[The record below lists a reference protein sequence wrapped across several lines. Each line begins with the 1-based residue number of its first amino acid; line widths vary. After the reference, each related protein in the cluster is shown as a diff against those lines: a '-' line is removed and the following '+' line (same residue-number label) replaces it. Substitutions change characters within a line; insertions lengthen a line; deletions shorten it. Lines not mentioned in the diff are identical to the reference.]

1 MKYPTKGPGDL
12 PPYEPDD
19 SIWDDSEWVD
29 EQMTALR
36 EEWVDEAQELL
47 LDYMYG
53 ALQQNPKLH
62 RRLTLLTNKL
72 TWKIEQ
78 RAEASRFPPD

>member
-19 SIWDDSEWVD
+19 SIWDDHGHIAGEVAALRSEWVD
-29 EQMTALR
+29 EA
-36 EEWVDEAQELL
+36 EELL

-53 ALQQNPKLH
+53 ALQQNPELH

-72 TWKIEQ
+72 TEKIEQ
-78 RAEASRFPPD
+78 RAEAARYPPD

>member
-1 MKYPTKGPGDL
+1 MNVTKGPGDL
-12 PPYEPDD
+12 PPFEPAD

-36 EEWVDEAQELL
+36 KEWVDRMQDFLVDCMYGVYSNEQLRQKVDSMTELL
-47 LDYMYG
+47 
-53 ALQQNPKLH
+53 KE
-62 RRLTLLTNKL
+62 
-72 TWKIEQ
+72 KIEE